1 MEHGALAVHRLAY
14 TGTAALLRIQFEMSL
29 MAMPGTTAVST
40 AWNPEMWGTNVRSFL
55 PLRYLAPE
63 LSMQQ
68 YYLARHRLD

>member
-1 MEHGALAVHRLAY
+1 MLQKLKVTGTEALAW
-14 TGTAALLRIQFEMSL
+14 IQFEMSL
-29 MAMPGTTAVST
+29 MAMPGTTALST